1 MRWTVGL
8 GQDAFG
14 QATAHGGQPQGAA
27 DVEGQVAD
35 AMSEGQ
41 QGFHGGQDAV
51 AAGGG
56 QAVEIGSWAN
66 HGGG

>member
-14 QATAHGGQPQGAA
+14 QAAAHGGQPQGAA
-27 DVEGQVAD
+27 DVKGEVAD
-35 AMSEGQ
+35 AMAEGQ